1 MVGITMSQLVHQS
14 HASTPQPLWL
24 PWDTPLSAGP
34 TGPAGPLGP
43 NGPTGPVGSPGPAG
57 MGPSQTILQLEP
69 SGTQGGDSTPYVGGY
84 LARVLNAGFPALN
97 PAGGS
102 LLESTTIAGLVLDT
116 STNRISIRAGTY
128 IIDACCPVVSIGR
141 HRARL
146 YDIVNSFV
154 LAVASNSYESNGAY
168 EGDTSNIL
176 GTIVISS
183 DTELELQHQ
192 VEGAGL
198 VPTVGMGLAC
208 GFGDDEVY
216 SQIRFTK
223 IS

>member
-34 TGPAGPLGP
+34 TGPTGTF
-43 NGPTGPVGSPGPAG
+43 GPTGTTGPTGVPGPAG
-57 MGPSQTILQLEP
+57 MGPSQTLVQLEP
-69 SGTQGGDSTPYVGGY
+69 NGTLGGDSTPYIGVY
-84 LARVLNAGFPALN
+84 LARILNAGFPALG
-97 PAGGS
+97 PGGA
-102 LLESTTIAGLVLDT
+102 STTIAGLVLDT
-116 STNRISIRAGTY
+116 FTSRISIRAGTY
-128 IIDACCPVVSIGR
+128 VVDACCPVVSVGR

-146 YDIVNSFV
+146 YDAVNGIV
-154 LAVASNSYESNGAY
+154 LAVASNSYESNGVY

-176 GTIVISS
+176 GTIVIPNN
-183 DTELELQHQ
+183 TELELQHQ
-192 VEGAGL
+192 VEGAFIA
-198 VPTVGMGLAC
+198 PNVGMGLAMN
-208 GFGDDEVY
+208 FGDDEVF